1 MNQNVA
7 ATAAIDGNVME
18 EIIIPHDK
26 CGIVI
31 GKNGNTLRNLRS
43 QVVFHIS
50 EPVIID
56 DIQFGCSV
64 NLDSTVNS
72 GEAKPLRIAG

>member
-7 ATAAIDGNVME
+7 ATASQEGNVMVINPFTINFSIKKFKE
-18 EIIIPHDK
+18 EIVIPHDK

-43 QVVFHIS
+43 Q
-50 EPVIID
+50 
-56 DIQFGCSV
+56 FGCSV

-72 GEAKPLRIAG
+72 GTRVFSDCK